1 MLAPCAHGRP
11 LALPLAPAGLNA
23 LLKGLKSSPRWSVTW
38 LRAETEEG
46 PARTQLHFWQRC

>member
-11 LALPLAPAGLNA
+11 LALPLTPAGLNA
-23 LLKGLKSSPRWSVTW
+23 LFKGLKSSPRWSVTR